1 MLKKARKERAERLTQ
16 RKSGGWAT
24 TSQNVLYLV
33 SKLYRLSA
41 EEAAIAEDQNHSRY
55 IFAGLPLLFSAIYSF
70 IIEYE
75 GMLNPQALSHD
86 LLAEK
91 GLADLLERRYGVSGN
106 LLEEFRELT
115 EIRNEIIH
123 PIPLPVGTPDSWPD
137 YLRRVKQQGLLC
149 STRNP
154 HSDYVMLSQMESHS
168 LFKWAV
174 GITERV
180 YEAVVNSDV
189 TKAASYQHFVH
200 ANFKT
205 LFG

>member
-1 MLKKARKERAERLTQ
+1 MPKKAREERSERLTQ

-41 EEAAIAEDQNHSRY
+41 EEAAIAQDKIHSRY
-55 IFAGLPLLFSAIYSF
+55 ILAGLPLLFSAMYSF

-75 GMLNPQALSHD
+75 AMLNPQPLSHD

-91 GLADLLERRYGVSGN
+91 GLADLLERRYGVSSH
-106 LLEEFRELT
+106 LLEEFRDLT

-123 PIPLPVGTPDSWPD
+123 PIPLPVGTSDNWPD

-149 STRNP
+149 STGSP
-154 HSDYVMLSQMESHS
+154 QSDYLMLSQMESHS

-180 YEAVVNSDV
+180 YKAIVNSDA
-189 TKAASYQHFVH
+189 TKAASFQRFVH
-200 ANFKT
+200 PNFQT

>member
-1 MLKKARKERAERLTQ
+1 MPNKARAERSERLSQ

-24 TSQNVLYLV
+24 MSQNLLFVV

-41 EEAAIAEDQNHSRY
+41 EEAAIAQDQKHSPY
-55 IFAGLPLLFSAIYSF
+55 IYAGLPLLLSAIYSF

-75 GMLNPQALSHD
+75 GMLNSQPLSDD
-86 LLAEK
+86 LLAK
-91 GLADLLERRYGVSGN
+91 NGLAVLLEQRYGISGN
-106 LLEEFRELT
+106 LLEEFRDLA

-123 PIPLPVGTPDSWPD
+123 PVPLPVGTSDNWPD
-137 YLRRVKQQGLLC
+137 YLRRVKRHGLLC
-149 STRNP
+149 STGDPNA
-154 HSDYVMLSQMESHS
+154 DYLMLSQMASHS

-180 YEAVVNSDV
+180 YDAIVNSDP
-189 TKAASYQHFVH
+189 TKPASYQHFVQ
-200 ANFKT
+200 ANFRT